1 MKKYLEYSDLQSNK
15 FWYITQQDESLTIVF
30 GKIGTK
36 GQTQVK
42 TFSSPADAEKEAN
55 KLIKSKIKKGY
66 EEKAIPPTLEQS
78 TCTEKTIIKMADA
91 SKPKY
96 HPKPIPP
103 KDVIDDGEKKPW
115 RNLVAFDFEE

>member
-1 MKKYLEYSDLQSNK
+1 MKHYLEFKDTLSNK

-42 TFSSPADAEKEAN
+42 TFSSPYDAEKEAN

-78 TCTEKTIIKMADA
+78 TCTEKTIIKMPDA
-91 SKPKY
+91 PKPKY